1 MRRCEKAWQD
11 GKLQKAASKNGDLR
25 QACDHVRHSDF
36 GDGCVHALHGK
47 WSECVPVGVETVLS
61 GMTPGPGRTMLF
73 EFTTFY
79 SANEFVDG
87 HAKSMTTEFKR
98 RVFANAFRAEHGWNV
113 HLWGG
118 TLQSNVAIPLIYQ
131 QLHVQPGKFTEF
143 GVGNIGIGAFGVAYH
158 KRNLHWFYECSGPFC
173 RNSLCLGAIHPLG
186 QHNYAARPA
195 AGFTYH
201 SDRGKVEMSS
211 REQSIVN
218 CQNGESQYQSGNE
231 FMQEYAVM
239 AVIAK
244 TIAIGVNGFLL
255 STNERRPAERC
266 AGERRRTAWAR
277 FRHRATSAHTA
288 RATRSISVQV

>member
-1 MRRCEKAWQD
+1 MRRCEYAWQD

-25 QACDHVRHSDF
+25 PACDHVRHSDF

-47 WSECVPVGVETVLS
+47 WSECVPVGVETMLS

-79 SANEFVDG
+79 SANEVVDG

-118 TLQSNVAIPLIYQ
+118 TLQRSVAIPLIYQ

-143 GVGNIGIGAFGVAYH
+143 GVGNIGIGALGVGYH
-158 KRNLHWFYECSGPFC
+158 KRNLHWFHEADVWLPDIGYSG
-173 RNSLCLGAIHPLG
+173 RKVLNIG
-186 QHNYAARPA
+186 QHNYAAGPA

-211 REQSIVN
+211 REQYIVN

-239 AVIAK
+239 AVISK
-244 TIAIGVNGFLL
+244 TIAIVVDVF
-255 STNERRPAERC
+255 
-266 AGERRRTAWAR
+266 
-277 FRHRATSAHTA
+277 
-288 RATRSISVQV
+288 

>member
-118 TLQSNVAIPLIYQ
+118 TLQSNVAIPLIY
-131 QLHVQPGKFTEF
+131 PTT
-143 GVGNIGIGAFGVAYH
+143 A
-158 KRNLHWFYECSGPFC
+158 CS
-173 RNSLCLGAIHPLG
+173 AWKIHRVWRW
-186 QHNYAARPA
+186 QH
-195 AGFTYH
+195 
-201 SDRGKVEMSS
+201 
-211 REQSIVN
+211 
-218 CQNGESQYQSGNE
+218 
-231 FMQEYAVM
+231 
-239 AVIAK
+239 
-244 TIAIGVNGFLL
+244 
-255 STNERRPAERC
+255 
-266 AGERRRTAWAR
+266 
-277 FRHRATSAHTA
+277 RHRGA
-288 RATRSISVQV
+288 RRGVPQAQPALVLRMFRTFLPE